1 MYEVIHVRST
11 VQPSFI
17 GNCKSEGTKRIFSWA
32 NFHTDLS
39 NRHPNGGSFVRT
51 KKVEFGIT
59 VVQALHQ
66 RYGKS
71 SENTDPDELYVVGK
85 GKKTV
90 VEMVGAE
97 SVEEQQRYNNNNN
110 NTVFN
115 TWIK

>member
-1 MYEVIHVRST
+1 M
-11 VQPSFI
+11 
-17 GNCKSEGTKRIFSWA
+17 
-32 NFHTDLS
+32 
-39 NRHPNGGSFVRT
+39 
-51 KKVEFGIT
+51 
-59 VVQALHQ
+59 QALHQ

-110 NTVFN
+110 TVFN
-115 TWIK
+115 T